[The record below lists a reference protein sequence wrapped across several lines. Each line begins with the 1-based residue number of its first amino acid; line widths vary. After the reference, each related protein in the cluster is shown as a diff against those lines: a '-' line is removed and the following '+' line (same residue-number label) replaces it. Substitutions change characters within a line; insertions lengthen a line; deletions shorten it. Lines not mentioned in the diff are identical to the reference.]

1 MALNK
6 TLAMRLL
13 EGKKVSY
20 EAISYDASERDA
32 EKIAIQLNV
41 PPDQVFKTLVVAA
54 PDGRSS
60 NKPLLAIIP
69 ANRQLDLKKLAK
81 QVKVKKLKMATH
93 QQAETMTG
101 LQVGGISPLA
111 LINKGFAMYLDELAL
126 EQAQI
131 FVSAGERGTQIKLAP
146 ADLRKLTGAR
156 LADVSSAGVSSIDL
170 VGESG
175 M

>member
-13 EGKKVSY
+13 EGKKISY
-20 EAISYDASERDA
+20 EAVTYDASDRDA
-32 EKIAIQLNV
+32 EKIALQLEV
-41 PPDQVFKTLVVAA
+41 PPEQVFKTLVVAA
-54 PDGRSS
+54 PVDGRSP
-60 NKPLLAIIP
+60 NKPLLVIIP

-81 QVKVKKLKMATH
+81 LIKVKKLKMATH

-111 LINKGFAMYLDELAL
+111 LINKGFTIYLDELAM

-146 ADLRKLTGAR
+146 ADLRKIIGAR
-156 LADVSSAGVSSIDL
+156 LADVSSV
-170 VGESG
+170 E
-175 M
+175 